1 MQFCENKITWKFAKV
16 MREVEN
22 HFEEK
27 ENMHQ
32 ESLILKKLVLPFETF
47 RRIDCQAYFNVSIC
61 QEVARIKVQG
71 NAAFGHESVELSTLV
86 PLQSFPSSGISYIAV
101 SLPIEDLY
109 EVSTSVLEAEKW
121 LRTNVLA
128 HYPAAN
134 ITTILVGHTLLCQKY
149 QENKQTLI
157 LPSVKNIYYSLTR
170 WGLHNEIKVSTS
182 FSSHC
187 LDQDFNMAEKYIK
200 PLLDFFQH
208 VNAPYVVSLG
218 NLDVKIES
226 LVNSHLG
233 SMKKLGNFSLNKIFL
248 ISENPKQRR
257 PLSRKLSF
265 LDSKYTNFPTLP
277 TPLAPNH
284 SPAFAANSPLPPLI
298 GNISPPPM
306 SLPFAPEMPPVH
318 QKQEGV
324 HGDGLWC
331 VAKPSVPPET
341 LQEALDYACGEGGAD
356 CEDIGPSGSCY
367 YPDTVVAHASYA
379 FNSYWQKTKSNGGT
393 CGFGGTAMLINSD
406 PSKHTLFNLVPIL
419 VRSLFDS
426 LANYGLFMKWI
437 IIIIKN
443 YIEHSLTFLVGLQ

>member
-1 MQFCENKITWKFAKV
+1 MFKPWCFPHLFFLYFA
-16 MREVEN
+16 
-22 HFEEK
+22 
-27 ENMHQ
+27 
-32 ESLILKKLVLPFETF
+32 L
-47 RRIDCQAYFNVSIC
+47 NV
-61 QEVARIKVQG
+61 
-71 NAAFGHESVELSTLV
+71 AFGHESVELSTLV

-101 SLPIEDLY
+101 SLPIEDHY
-109 EVSTSVLEAEKW
+109 EVSSSVLEAEKW

-128 HYPAAN
+128 HYPATN

-233 SMKKLGNFSLNKIFL
+233 FMKKLGNFSLNKIFL

-306 SLPFAPEMPPVH
+306 SLPFAPQMPPVFNPISPFNGPRFPPCIPSH
-318 QKQEGV
+318 GGGEVPVGAPATGGGV

-341 LQEALDYACGEGGAD
+341 LQEALDYACGEGGAG

-406 PSKHTLFNLVPIL
+406 PSYLHCRFIL
-419 VRSLFDS
+419 
-426 LANYGLFMKWI
+426 A
-437 IIIIKN
+437 
-443 YIEHSLTFLVGLQ
+443 